1 MTEAEARL
9 ALLQTE
15 LSGLQESIRSLD
27 NTTFQIKG
35 WCVTASLAIG
45 GVAVAYHRPA
55 LLVVGLGAVLGF
67 YLVNCQFKMTQRAF
81 IDRNLAVDEELRTAG
96 IMGVLKGAGNFD
108 IVGTAIPGFKG
119 SGLGYS
125 ERIAVVFPAFV
136 REARTPNTFSIYL
149 FIAGCLL
156 IEMVILL

>member
-1 MTEAEARL
+1 MTEPEARL

-15 LSGLQESIRSLD
+15 LTGLQEAIRGLD
-27 NTTFQIKG
+27 NTMFQIKG

-45 GVAVAYHRPA
+45 GFAVAYRRPA
-55 LLVVGLGAVLGF
+55 LLIVGIGAVLGF

-81 IDRNLAVDEELRTAG
+81 IDRNLALDEELKTAG
-96 IMGVLKGAGNFD
+96 IMDVLKGAGNFD

-125 ERIAVVFPAFV
+125 ERLAVVFPAFV
-136 REARTPNTFSIYL
+136 REARTPNAFSIYL
-149 FIAGCLL
+149 FIVVCLL
-156 IEMVILL
+156 IEMIILF